1 VTWAIPTFIGG
12 GTIVAKQFG
21 WDANSPAIVK
31 MTRVEGDH
39 IVVLTEDSV
48 VWIFAYA
55 PDVRDYLAV
64 RIENYVTPVLAS
76 NGNHLSVMG
85 NMSV

>member
-1 VTWAIPTFIGG
+1 M
-12 GTIVAKQFG
+12 
-21 WDANSPAIVK
+21 SPIDDPKKILKAVFPSRSNPR
-31 MTRVEGDH
+31 TYPCASGDH